1 MENEVLYP
9 DTPAPAAPSATDR
22 HPLGVGDVHDRLIA
36 LEMWVKSLVSEHAK
50 LSVQVSAMAA
60 SGTDAAESPAED

>member
-36 LEMWVKSLVSEHAK
+36 LEQWVMHLIGRHDA
-50 LSVQVSAMAA
+50 LNAQVSAMAA
-60 SGTDAAESPAED
+60 SGSDAAESPAED